1 MKRTSPIAAIA
12 ASTRVSHGELIG
24 FVGSTGRSTGAHLHF
39 ELVIAGRTVNPLAH
53 PGIKHVQLTGADLER
68 FRRQV
73 GRALDEREREGAV
86 EPGLADL
93 RN

>member
-39 ELVIAGRTVNPLAH
+39 ELVIAGRTVNPLAR
-53 PGIKHVQLTGADLER
+53 PR
-68 FRRQV
+68 
-73 GRALDEREREGAV
+73 
-86 EPGLADL
+86 
-93 RN
+93 